1 MGGEVLAEILW
12 KISKPQFWVGR
23 GEPDDLVGSFQP
35 WQPELMGNREGV
47 PLVGRGTA
55 VCVRVCPWGLRKKYG
70 EVGREQGGHSRI
82 FLAVELEVP
91 DQLAFSVLG
100 KPGC

>member
-1 MGGEVLAEILW
+1 MFLPALGARVDGE
-12 KISKPQFWVGR
+12 QGR
-23 GEPDDLVGSFQP
+23 GLACGKRDCS
-35 WQPELMGNREGV
+35 
-47 PLVGRGTA
+47 
-55 VCVRVCPWGLRKKYG
+55 VCVCVCPWGLRKKYG
-70 EVGREQGGHSRI
+70 EVGREQGKHSRI